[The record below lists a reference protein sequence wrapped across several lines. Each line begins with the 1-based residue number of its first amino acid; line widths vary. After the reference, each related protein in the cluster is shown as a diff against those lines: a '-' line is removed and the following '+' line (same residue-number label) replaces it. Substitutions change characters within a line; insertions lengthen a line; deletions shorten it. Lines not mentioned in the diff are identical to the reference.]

1 MNATINQYLLKIGA
15 VKLSPNAPFTWAS
28 GKKSPIYC
36 DNRLTLSYPEV
47 RRLIC
52 QSFVD
57 KIKENFKDVEVI
69 AGVATGGIAHGALV
83 AEALGLPMIYVRD
96 KPKGHGRMNLIEGHL
111 EAGKRVVVIE
121 DLISTG
127 GSSLKA
133 VDGIRESGGNVLGL
147 LAIFT
152 YGFEAAIKAFE
163 AANCPFDTLTNFKSL
178 LEELKAQNAPESEIA
193 FMENWIK
200 SN

>member
-1 MNATINQYLLKIGA
+1 MNTTINQHLLQIGA
-15 VKLSPNAPFTWAS
+15 VKLSPNEPFTWAS

-133 VDGIRESGGNVLGL
+133 VEGIRESGGNVLGL

-152 YGFEAAIKAFE
+152 YGFEAANKAFE
-163 AANCPFDTLTNFKSL
+163 AANCPFDTLTNFQSL
-178 LEELKAQNAPESEIA
+178 LQELKSQNALEAEIS
-193 FMENWIK
+193 FMENWIQ

>member
-15 VKLSPNAPFTWAS
+15 VKLSPNDPFTWAS

-83 AEALGLPMIYVRD
+83 AEALSLPLIYVRD

-133 VDGIRESGGNVLGL
+133 VEGIRESGGNVLGL

-152 YGFEAAIKAFE
+152 YGFEAANKAFE
-163 AANCPFDTLTNFKSL
+163 AANCPFDTLTNFQSL
-178 LEELKAQNAPESEIA
+178 LQELKSQNALEAEIS
-193 FMENWIK
+193 FMENWIQ

>member
-15 VKLSPNAPFTWAS
+15 VKLSPNDPFTWAS

-57 KIKENFKDVEVI
+57 KIKERFKDVEVI

-83 AEALGLPMIYVRD
+83 AEALGVPMIYIRD

-133 VDGIRESGGNVLGL
+133 VEGIRESGGNVLGL

-152 YGFEAAIKAFE
+152 YGFETAIKAFE

-178 LEELKAQNAPESEIA
+178 LEELKAQNAPEAEIT

>member
-1 MNATINQYLLKIGA
+1 MNTTINQHLLQIGA
-15 VKLSPNAPFTWAS
+15 VKLSPNDPFTWAS

-133 VDGIRESGGNVLGL
+133 VEGIRESGGNVLGL

-152 YGFEAAIKAFE
+152 YGFEAANKAFE
-163 AANCPFDTLTNFKSL
+163 AANCPFDTLTNFTSL
-178 LEELKAQNAPESEIA
+178 LEELKSQNAPEAEIS
-193 FMENWIK
+193 FMENWIQ

>member
-200 SN
+200 LN

>member
-1 MNATINQYLLKIGA
+1 MNTTINQHLLQIGA
-15 VKLSPNAPFTWAS
+15 VKLSPNEPFTWAS

-83 AEALGLPMIYVRD
+83 AEALGLPLIYVRD

-133 VDGIRESGGNVLGL
+133 VEGIRESGGNVLGL

-152 YGFEAAIKAFE
+152 YGFEAANKAFE
-163 AANCPFDTLTNFKSL
+163 AANCPFDTLTNFTSL
-178 LEELKAQNAPESEIA
+178 LEELKAQNAPEAEIS
-193 FMENWIK
+193 FMENWIQ

>member
-15 VKLSPNAPFTWAS
+15 VKLSPNDPFTWAS

-200 SN
+200 LN

>member
-15 VKLSPNAPFTWAS
+15 VKLSPNDPFTWAS

-133 VDGIRESGGNVLGL
+133 VEGIRESGGNVLGL

-178 LEELKAQNAPESEIA
+178 LEELKVQNAPEAEIT

>member
-1 MNATINQYLLKIGA
+1 MNTTINQHLLQIGA
-15 VKLSPNAPFTWAS
+15 VKLSPSDPFTWAS

-96 KPKGHGRMNLIEGHL
+96 KPKGHGRMNLIEGHI

-133 VDGIRESGGNVLGL
+133 VEGIRESGGNVLGL

-152 YGFEAAIKAFE
+152 YGFEAANKAFE
-163 AANCPFDTLTNFKSL
+163 AANCPFDTLTNFQSL
-178 LEELKAQNAPESEIA
+178 LQELKSQNALEAEIS
-193 FMENWIK
+193 FMENWIQ

>member
-1 MNATINQYLLKIGA
+1 MNTTINQHLLQIGA
-15 VKLSPNAPFTWAS
+15 VKLSPNDPFTWAS

-96 KPKGHGRMNLIEGHL
+96 KPKGHGRMNLIEGQL

>member
-15 VKLSPNAPFTWAS
+15 VKLSPNDPFTWAS

-83 AEALGLPMIYVRD
+83 AEALGVPMIYVRD

-133 VDGIRESGGNVLGL
+133 VEGIRESGGNVLGL

>member
-15 VKLSPNAPFTWAS
+15 VKLSPNDPFTWAS

-133 VDGIRESGGNVLGL
+133 IDGIRESGGNVLGL

>member
-15 VKLSPNAPFTWAS
+15 VKLSPNDPFTWAS

-69 AGVATGGIAHGALV
+69 AGVATGGIAHGALI
-83 AEALGLPMIYVRD
+83 AEALGLPLIYVRD

>member
-1 MNATINQYLLKIGA
+1 MNTTINQHLLQIGA
-15 VKLSPNAPFTWAS
+15 VKLSPNEPFTWAS

-83 AEALGLPMIYVRD
+83 AEALGLPLIYVRD

-133 VDGIRESGGNVLGL
+133 VEGIRESGGNVLGL

-152 YGFEAAIKAFE
+152 YGFEAANKAFE
-163 AANCPFDTLTNFKSL
+163 AANCPFDTLTNFQSL
-178 LEELKAQNAPESEIA
+178 LQELKSQNAPEAEIS
-193 FMENWIK
+193 FMENWIQ

>member
-1 MNATINQYLLKIGA
+1 MNTTINQHLLQIGA
-15 VKLSPNAPFTWAS
+15 VKLSPNDPFTWAS

-83 AEALGLPMIYVRD
+83 AEALGLPLIYVRD

-133 VDGIRESGGNVLGL
+133 VEGIRESGGNVLGL

-152 YGFEAAIKAFE
+152 YGFEAANKAFE
-163 AANCPFDTLTNFKSL
+163 AANCPFDTLTNFTSL
-178 LEELKAQNAPESEIA
+178 LEELKAQNAPEAEIS
-193 FMENWIK
+193 FMENWIQ

>member
-1 MNATINQYLLKIGA
+1 MNTTINQHLLQIGA
-15 VKLSPNAPFTWAS
+15 VKLSPNEPFTWAS

-83 AEALGLPMIYVRD
+83 AEALGLPLIYVRD

-133 VDGIRESGGNVLGL
+133 VEGIRESGGNVLGL

-152 YGFEAAIKAFE
+152 YGFEAANKAFE
-163 AANCPFDTLTNFKSL
+163 AANCPFDTLTNFTSL
-178 LEELKAQNAPESEIA
+178 LEELKAQNAPEAEIY
-193 FMENWIK
+193 FMENWIQ

>member
-1 MNATINQYLLKIGA
+1 MNTTINQHLLQIGA
-15 VKLSPNAPFTWAS
+15 VKLSPNEPFTWAS

-83 AEALGLPMIYVRD
+83 AEALSLPLIYVRD

-133 VDGIRESGGNVLGL
+133 VEGIRESGGNVLGL

-152 YGFEAAIKAFE
+152 YGFEAANKAFE
-163 AANCPFDTLTNFKSL
+163 AANCPFDTLTNFTSL
-178 LEELKAQNAPESEIA
+178 LEELKAQNAPEAEIS
-193 FMENWIK
+193 FMENWIQ

>member
-1 MNATINQYLLKIGA
+1 MNTTINQHLLQIGA
-15 VKLSPNAPFTWAS
+15 VKLSPNDPFTWAS

-133 VDGIRESGGNVLGL
+133 VEGIRESGGNVLGL

-152 YGFEAAIKAFE
+152 YGFEAANKAFE
-163 AANCPFDTLTNFKSL
+163 AANCPFDTLTNFQSL
-178 LEELKAQNAPESEIA
+178 LQELKSQNALEAEIS
-193 FMENWIK
+193 FMENWIQ

>member
-1 MNATINQYLLKIGA
+1 MNTTINQHLLQIGA
-15 VKLSPNAPFTWAS
+15 VKLSPNEPFTWAS

-133 VDGIRESGGNVLGL
+133 VEGIRESGGNVLGL

-152 YGFEAAIKAFE
+152 YGFEAANKAFE
-163 AANCPFDTLTNFKSL
+163 AANCPFDTLTNFTSL
-178 LEELKAQNAPESEIA
+178 LEELKSQNAPEAEIS
-193 FMENWIK
+193 FMENWIQ

>member
-15 VKLSPNAPFTWAS
+15 VKLSPNDPFTWAS

-83 AEALGLPMIYVRD
+83 AEALGVPMIYVRD

-178 LEELKAQNAPESEIA
+178 LKELKAQNAPESEIA

>member
-1 MNATINQYLLKIGA
+1 MNTTINQHLLQIGA
-15 VKLSPNAPFTWAS
+15 VKLSPNDPFTWAS

>member
-83 AEALGLPMIYVRD
+83 AEALGVPMIYVRD

-152 YGFEAAIKAFE
+152 YGFKAAIKAFE

>member
-1 MNATINQYLLKIGA
+1 MNTTINQHLLQIGA
-15 VKLSPNAPFTWAS
+15 VKLSPNDPFTWAS

-52 QSFVD
+52 QSFVE

-133 VDGIRESGGNVLGL
+133 VEGIRESGGNVLGL

-152 YGFEAAIKAFE
+152 YGFEAANKAFE
-163 AANCPFDTLTNFKSL
+163 AANCPFDTLTNFTSL
-178 LEELKAQNAPESEIA
+178 LEELKAQNALEAEIS
-193 FMENWIK
+193 FMENWIQ

>member
-163 AANCPFDTLTNFKSL
+163 ATNCPFDTLTNFKSL

-200 SN
+200 LN

>member
-1 MNATINQYLLKIGA
+1 MNTTINQHLLQIGA
-15 VKLSPNAPFTWAS
+15 VKLSPNDPFTWAS

-52 QSFVD
+52 QSFVN

-83 AEALGLPMIYVRD
+83 AEALSLPLIYVRD

-133 VDGIRESGGNVLGL
+133 VEGIRESGGNVLGL

-152 YGFEAAIKAFE
+152 YGFEAANKAFE
-163 AANCPFDTLTNFKSL
+163 AANCPFDTLTNFQSL
-178 LEELKAQNAPESEIA
+178 LQELKSQNALEAEIS
-193 FMENWIK
+193 FMENWIQ

>member
-1 MNATINQYLLKIGA
+1 MNTTINQHLLQIGA
-15 VKLSPNAPFTWAS
+15 VKLSPNDPFTWAS

-133 VDGIRESGGNVLGL
+133 VEGIRESGGNVLGL

-152 YGFEAAIKAFE
+152 YGFEAANKAFE
-163 AANCPFDTLTNFKSL
+163 AANCPFDTLTNFTSL
-178 LEELKAQNAPESEIA
+178 LEELKAQNAPEAEIS
-193 FMENWIK
+193 FMENWIQ

>member
-15 VKLSPNAPFTWAS
+15 VKLSPNDPFTWAS

-57 KIKENFKDVEVI
+57 KIKERFKDVEVI

-83 AEALGLPMIYVRD
+83 AEALGVPMIYVRD

-133 VDGIRESGGNVLGL
+133 VEGIRESGGNVLGL

-178 LEELKAQNAPESEIA
+178 LEELKAQNAPEAEIT

>member
-1 MNATINQYLLKIGA
+1 MNTTINQHLLQIGA
-15 VKLSPNAPFTWAS
+15 VKLSPNEPFTWAS

-133 VDGIRESGGNVLGL
+133 VEGIRESGGNVLGL

-152 YGFEAAIKAFE
+152 YGFEAANKAFE
-163 AANCPFDTLTNFKSL
+163 AANCPFDTLTNFQSL
-178 LEELKAQNAPESEIA
+178 LQELKSQNAPEAEIS
-193 FMENWIK
+193 FMENWIQ

>member
-1 MNATINQYLLKIGA
+1 
-15 VKLSPNAPFTWAS
+15 
-28 GKKSPIYC
+28 
-36 DNRLTLSYPEV
+36 
-47 RRLIC
+47 
-52 QSFVD
+52 
-57 KIKENFKDVEVI
+57 
-69 AGVATGGIAHGALV
+69 
-83 AEALGLPMIYVRD
+83 MIYVRD

-133 VDGIRESGGNVLGL
+133 VEGIRESGGNVLGL

-152 YGFEAAIKAFE
+152 YGFEAANKAFE
-163 AANCPFDTLTNFKSL
+163 AANCPFDTLTNFQSL
-178 LEELKAQNAPESEIA
+178 LQELKSQNAPEAEIS
-193 FMENWIK
+193 FMENWIQ

>member
-1 MNATINQYLLKIGA
+1 MNTTINQHLLQIGA
-15 VKLSPNAPFTWAS
+15 VKLSPNEPFTWAS

-96 KPKGHGRMNLIEGHL
+96 KPKGHGRMNLIEGHI

-133 VDGIRESGGNVLGL
+133 VEGIRESGGNVLGL

-152 YGFEAAIKAFE
+152 YGFEAANKAFE
-163 AANCPFDTLTNFKSL
+163 AANCPFDTLTNFQSL
-178 LEELKAQNAPESEIA
+178 LQELKSQNALEAEIS
-193 FMENWIK
+193 FMENWIQ

>member
-15 VKLSPNAPFTWAS
+15 VKLSPNDPFTWAS

>member
-15 VKLSPNAPFTWAS
+15 VKLSPNDPFTWAS

-83 AEALGLPMIYVRD
+83 AEVLGLPMIYVRD

-200 SN
+200 LN

>member
-133 VDGIRESGGNVLGL
+133 VDGIRESGGYVLGL

-200 SN
+200 LN

>member
-15 VKLSPNAPFTWAS
+15 VKLSPNDPFTWAS

-52 QSFVD
+52 QSFVN

>member
-1 MNATINQYLLKIGA
+1 MNTTINQHLLQIGA
-15 VKLSPNAPFTWAS
+15 VKLSPNDPFTWAS

-200 SN
+200 LN

>member
-15 VKLSPNAPFTWAS
+15 VKLSPNDPFTWAS

-52 QSFVD
+52 QSFVN

-83 AEALGLPMIYVRD
+83 AEALGVPMIYVRD

-200 SN
+200 LN

>member
-1 MNATINQYLLKIGA
+1 MNTTINQHLLQIGA
-15 VKLSPNAPFTWAS
+15 VKLSPNDPFTWAS

-83 AEALGLPMIYVRD
+83 AEALGLPLIYVRD
-96 KPKGHGRMNLIEGHL
+96 KPKGHGRMNLIEGNL

-133 VDGIRESGGNVLGL
+133 VEGIRESGGNVLGL

-152 YGFEAAIKAFE
+152 YGFEAANKAFE
-163 AANCPFDTLTNFKSL
+163 AANCPFDTLTNFTSL
-178 LEELKAQNAPESEIA
+178 LEELKSQNAPEAEIS
-193 FMENWIK
+193 FMENWIQ

>member
-57 KIKENFKDVEVI
+57 KIKDNFKDVEVI

-200 SN
+200 LN